1 MEYSV
6 DPNYRVDVFL
16 DTNVLEDYLEKTHDE
31 INRCIDFLSECPFV
45 TLRASHYVEFELTEV
60 RKARLFEYVVNNTYS
75 ESSDIKLEIKKN
87 WRYRDYDYSKYK
99 ERIEKQVLAD
109 LQSLRDLNI
118 NFDDNVLHDDLLTP
132 VQSLILRSKLSRE
145 DSMVGVSCVY
155 PNANAP
161 IIPFSALIS
170 SDRQFHKA
178 YNDNSHDIIRII
190 SDLGAKPSIFLFTR
204 NMQIADNSLGID
216 LYNYHNKVDVVIKI
230 REMILNLIMSKNK
243 DKLLGKSYRFSQRGK
258 ASDNVVFFKIA
269 KGIGQLKSSSGLA
282 LISKNLDYFRIIRI
296 DSKTYR
302 NEGKRIVLPYKDYQ
316 DSRFSVEA
324 NEINEMLQDKINSNA
339 FYIFYNN
346 D

>member
-6 DPNYRVDVFL
+6 DPNYRIDVFL
-16 DTNVLEDYLEKTHDE
+16 DTNVLEDYLEKTHNE
-31 INRCIDFLSECPFV
+31 INQCINFLSKCPFV

-60 RKARLFEYVVNNTYS
+60 RKARLFEHVITKTYS

-87 WRYRDYDYSKYK
+87 WKYRDCDYSKYK
-99 ERIEKQVLAD
+99 TQIEDQVLTD

-118 NFDDNVLHDDLLTP
+118 NFDDNVLHDDLLIP
-132 VQSLILRSKLSRE
+132 VQNLILCSKLSRE

-155 PNANAP
+155 PNADAP
-161 IIPFSALIS
+161 KIPFSALIS
-170 SDRQFHKA
+170 SDSQFHKA
-178 YNDNSHDIIRII
+178 YNDNSHEIIRII

-204 NMQIADNSLGID
+204 NMQIADNSFGIN
-216 LYNYHNKVDVVIKI
+216 LYNYNDKVDVVTRI
-230 REMILNLIMSKNK
+230 REMILNLIMRKNK
-243 DKLLGKSYRFSQRGK
+243 DEFLGKSYKFSQRGK
-258 ASDNVVFFKIA
+258 ASGNVVFFKRA
-269 KGIGQLKSSSGLA
+269 RGIGQLKSSSGLA
-282 LISKNLDYFRIIRI
+282 LISKNLDDFRIISI

-302 NEGKRIVLPYKDYQ
+302 NDGKRIVLPYDDYQ

-339 FYIFYNN
+339 FLIFYNN

>member
-6 DPNYRVDVFL
+6 DPNYRIDVFL
-16 DTNVLEDYLEKTHDE
+16 DTNVLEDYLEKTHNE
-31 INRCIDFLSECPFV
+31 INQCINFLSKCPFV

-60 RKARLFEYVVNNTYS
+60 RKARLFEYVITKTYS

-87 WRYRDYDYSKYK
+87 WKYRDCDYSKYK
-99 ERIEKQVLAD
+99 TQIEDQVLTD

-118 NFDDNVLHDDLLTP
+118 NFDDNVLHDDLLIP
-132 VQSLILRSKLSRE
+132 VQNLILCSKLSRE

-155 PNANAP
+155 PNADAP
-161 IIPFSALIS
+161 KIPFSALIS
-170 SDRQFHKA
+170 SDSQFHKA
-178 YNDNSHDIIRII
+178 YNDNSHEIIRII

-258 ASDNVVFFKIA
+258 ASGNVVFFKRA
-269 KGIGQLKSSSGLA
+269 RGIGQLKSSSGLA
-282 LISKNLDYFRIIRI
+282 LISKNLDDFRIISI

-302 NEGKRIVLPYKDYQ
+302 NDGKRIVLPYDDYQ

-339 FYIFYNN
+339 FLIFYNN